1 MLGAVSYGN
10 TVIVKITRH
19 RWMAATAACLA
30 IAIILFWQLHLSKSP
45 AEKGALSANE
55 NEVYEAVVRDMLAP
69 AHGQSNIKQ
78 LVFGDTVLTM
88 LTPEADIESCK
99 VSVRKRERFERSTP
113 PFNTLADKIY
123 RTFSHGWD
131 DGSLR
136 TDTIQDF
143 LEKSCTMGPI
153 STTFHTDLPRT
164 FTAAESVHFRGW
176 PIENDESRSFEELFP
191 GAPGIISFSHVGFN
205 SSLREAIVSTAFV
218 CGGLCGTGWRYI
230 LRKNQGRWEVVEKFM
245 VWVS

>member
-1 MLGAVSYGN
+1 VRIVQHLPLLTTAVAF
-10 TVIVKITRH
+10 T
-19 RWMAATAACLA
+19 A
-30 IAIILFWQLHLSKSP
+30 IAVALLCWFYVSKSRTDDK
-45 AEKGALSANE
+45 AELAAADA
-55 NEVYEAVVRDMLAP
+55 VYEAVVRDMLTP

-88 LTPEADIESCK
+88 LTPGADIESCK
-99 VSVRKRERFERSTP
+99 ESVRKRERFEDSRP

-176 PIENDESRSFEELFP
+176 PIESDESRSFEELFP

-205 SSLREAIVSTAFV
+205 SSLHEGIVFTAFV
-218 CGGLCGTGWRYI
+218 CGDLCGTGWRYI